1 MKWVV
6 LVIFFILVPVMASR
20 MRSRPSS
27 VPFFWGLLGFLPL
40 IVDGLKLEIA
50 PISWGAWQ
58 GYSKGMVISLV
69 DVLALAIVI
78 ARPRIKGMPPFLLL
92 WLFFAFTTFLSA
104 FQSELPEAALFA
116 VWQVLRVTLI
126 FAAVASIC
134 NDDRGPRILLIGMS
148 LGIAVNAAFSV
159 YERLTGALQADG
171 LYTHQNLLGLV
182 SHFVAF
188 PALAMLLGGARSKIL
203 MLGVASAMTVAVL
216 GASRG
221 TIGLAGAGYGTLLL
235 LSLIRNP
242 TPRKWSI
249 VAAGVVGLAIAAP
262 LAISSLD
269 RRFEGTQQ
277 DLSDYDERAAFEKTA
292 KAMLADRP
300 FGQGANQYVMI
311 ANTKGYSDQGGV
323 GYAGGSRS
331 ALVHN
336 SYLLVGAE
344 QGYPGLLAFILLLA
358 TPMFF
363 AFRLA
368 FKDRKGPRGDLVL
381 GCGIAVAVIMLHI
394 RYEWVFMS
402 YEVQMMF
409 AICLGTIAGVMR
421 RPGARSATDRKRSS
435 VAPSQQ
441 AIPA

>member
-1 MKWVV
+1 MKWIV
-6 LVIFFILVPVMASR
+6 LAVFIILVPVLASW

-40 IVDGLKLEIA
+40 IVDGLKLDIA

-58 GYSKGMVISLV
+58 GYSKGILVSLV

-78 ARPRIKGMPPFLLL
+78 SRPRIKGLPPFLFL

-104 FQSELPEAALFA
+104 FQSEIPEAAMFA
-116 VWQVLRVTLI
+116 VWQVFRVTLI
-126 FAAVASIC
+126 FLAVASIC
-134 NDDRGPRILLIGMS
+134 NDDRGPRTLLTGMS
-148 LGIAVNAAFSV
+148 LGLAINAGFSI
-159 YERLTGALQADG
+159 YERLTGTLQADG

-188 PALAMLLGGARSKIL
+188 PALAMLLGGVRSKIL

-221 TIGLAGAGYGTLLL
+221 TIGLAGAGYGALLL
-235 LSLIRNP
+235 LSLMRNA

-249 VAAGVVGLAIAAP
+249 VAAGAVGLAIAAP

-269 RRFEGTQQ
+269 RRFENTQQ
-277 DLSDYDERAAFEKTA
+277 ELSDYDERAAFEKAA
-292 KAMLADRP
+292 KAMIADRP
-300 FGQGANQYVMI
+300 FGQGANQYVVI
-311 ANTKGYSDQGGV
+311 ANTKGYSERGGV

-344 QGYPGLLAFILLLA
+344 QGYLGLLAFIPLLGW
-358 TPMFF
+358 PMFS
-363 AFRLA
+363 ALRLA
-368 FKDRKGPRGDLVL
+368 FKDRKSGRGDLVL
-381 GCGIAVAVIMLHI
+381 GCGITLAVIMLHI
-394 RYEWVFMS
+394 RFEWVFMS

-421 RPGARSATDRKRSS
+421 RPGEGGAVDKRRPPA
-435 VAPSQQ
+435 APQQ
-441 AIPA
+441 TMAA

>member
-6 LVIFFILVPVMASR
+6 LAIFIVLVPVMVSW

-50 PISWGAWQ
+50 PISWATWQ
-58 GYSKGMVISLV
+58 GYSKGMLISVV
-69 DVLALAIVI
+69 DVLALAILI
-78 ARPRIKGMPPFLLL
+78 ARPRMKGLPPFLFL
-92 WLFFAFTTFLSA
+92 WLFFAFTTLLSA

-116 VWQVLRVTLI
+116 VWQVFRVTLI

-134 NDDRGPRILLIGMS
+134 NDDRGPRILLTGMS
-148 LGIAVNAAFSV
+148 LGLAVNAGFSI
-159 YERLTGALQADG
+159 YERLTGTLQASG

-188 PALAMLLGGARSKIL
+188 PALAMLLGGTRSKIL
-203 MLGVASAMTVAVL
+203 ILGVASAVTVAVL

-221 TIGLAGAGYGTLLL
+221 TIGLAGAGYGALLM

-242 TPRKWSI
+242 TPRKWGI
-249 VAAGVVGLAIAAP
+249 VAVAVVGISIAAP

-269 RRFEGTQQ
+269 RRFENTQQ

-300 FGQGANQYVMI
+300 FGQGANQYVVI
-311 ANTKGYSDQGGV
+311 ANTKGYSEQSGV
-323 GYAGGSRS
+323 GYAGGSRA

-344 QGYPGLLAFILLLA
+344 QGYPGLLAFLPLLA
-358 TPMFF
+358 WPMFS

-368 FKDRKGPRGDLVL
+368 FRDRKGPRGDLVL
-381 GCGIAVAVIMLHI
+381 GCGIAVTVIMLHI

-409 AICLGTIAGVMR
+409 AMCMGTIAGVMR
-421 RPGARSATDRKRSS
+421 RPGARRAAEKKRPPAS
-435 VAPSQQ
+435 VAQQ
-441 AIPA
+441 TMPA